1 MTEENE
7 TKDELIQRGVIES
20 VLPRAM
26 YQVRLDD
33 GRRVR
38 VGLTGPSRHAVVR
51 LIEGHA
57 VEVRLSPHDPSR
69 GQIVRKL

>member
-1 MTEENE
+1 
-7 TKDELIQRGVIES
+7 VIES

-38 VGLTGPSRHAVVR
+38 ASLTAPSRHAVVR
-51 LIEGHA
+51 LIEGNT
-57 VEVRLSPHDPSR
+57 VLVKLSPHDPNR
-69 GQIVRKL
+69 GQIIRKF